1 MSIRK
6 SINSIITTMVVFAM
20 MAALGVVWLLAAGP
34 VSTMAEGYIG
44 GAMLFAMIAILLLG
58 RKLHFREPW
67 VTPLRI
73 ISIFLAIFLTA
84 RYLVWRVEFTIGGYG
99 IVSLIAGLTL
109 FAAEIYSAGFA
120 LLGYFVNVNPRRRTP
135 APLPS
140 DVTLFPSV
148 DIVVPSYNEPAELL
162 EVTLLGALNISYPK
176 GKFQVHLLD
185 DGGTDD
191 RCNKPKIAEQSLAR
205 RHTLQQLCQ
214 KLGVTYHTRV
224 HNDHAKAGNI
234 NAALNS
240 LSGELMVI
248 LDADHVPTKDFLNKT
263 VGFFLQDDKCFL
275 VQTPHSF
282 INPDPIEKNLGTF
295 NDSPPETELFHNV
308 IQTGLDGWN
317 ASFFCGSAAVMRRSM
332 LLEVGGIQGDTI
344 TEDAETAMILH
355 AKGYHSVFLN
365 ESLSIGLQP
374 ETVMSFIAQR
384 VRWAQGALQLLYF
397 KNPLTLPGL
406 KLTQRIA
413 YLASFSYWFFP
424 FSRMVTILAPS
435 MFLLFGIMVYD
446 ATTEQYAIYGVPYFL
461 STMIFADFIFGK
473 IRWPLISDVYE
484 MVQTPLA
491 APALAATILR
501 PGKLTFRVTP
511 KGEQLDRDFIAP
523 TAWVQYLLLLIVF
536 VSLIAGGWR
545 WLEHPG
551 ERPQLVFTMMWEVI
565 NFMIVAAAVGVT
577 LERKQR
583 REEFRIAPSRPI
595 PAVLHTAGGR
605 RMAIRLTDLST
616 GGASFR
622 ITGPT
627 PATTGF
633 QLKENLMLWLESS
646 RQKGLVISIPARVM
660 SDVAGRV
667 GVQFQYQNIHQKAE
681 IVDLVYGDSQH
692 LETRLERRRKR
703 ISFFAAYLYIAR
715 KSAAGLGNH
724 VQFVMLQSV
733 YGVMQG
739 LHRLFMAPMQ
749 SLWTVAFPRRL
760 TTTNKAKRD

>member
-1 MSIRK
+1 MSIHK
-6 SINSIITTMVVFAM
+6 VLKYLSNTMITITIIV
-20 MAALGVVWLLAAGP
+20 ALIVVWLSAASP
-34 VSTMAEGYIG
+34 VSTMAEAYLG
-44 GAMLFAMIAILLLG
+44 GFMLAIMISILLIG
-58 RKLHFREPW
+58 RKLKFREPW

-73 ISIFLAIFLTA
+73 VSIFLAIFLTA
-84 RYLVWRVEFTIGGYG
+84 RYLVWRVEFTIGGFG
-99 IVSLIAGLTL
+99 LISLIAGLTL
-109 FAAEIYSAGFA
+109 FAAELYSAGFA
-120 LLGYFVNVNPRRRTP
+120 FLGYFVNLYPRHRTP
-135 APLPS
+135 VPLPVDES
-140 DVTLFPSV
+140 LLPSV
-148 DIVVPSYNEPAELL
+148 DIIVPTYNEPADLL
-162 EVTLLGALNISYPK
+162 EVTLLGALNITFPTDK
-176 GKFQVHLLD
+176 AHIHLLD

-191 RCNKPKIAEQSLAR
+191 RCNKPLIAEQSLAR
-205 RHTLQQLCQ
+205 RQALQELCL

-234 NAALNS
+234 NAALHN

-248 LDADHVPTKDFLNKT
+248 LDADHVPTRDFLTKT
-263 VGFFLQDDKCFL
+263 VGFFIQDKKCFL

-282 INPDPIEKNLGTF
+282 INADPIEKNLGIF
-295 NDSPPETELFHNV
+295 HDSPPETELFHNV

-384 VRWAQGALQLLYF
+384 VRWAQGALQLLHF

-406 KLTQRIA
+406 KLTQRIS

-424 FSRMVTILAPS
+424 FSRIITILAPS
-435 MFLLFGIMVYD
+435 MFLLFGIMVYN

-461 STMIFADFIFGK
+461 STMIFSDFIFGK

-511 KGEQLDRDFIAP
+511 KGEQLDQDLIAP

-545 WLEHPG
+545 WLDHPG
-551 ERPQLVFTMMWEVI
+551 ERPQLIFTMMWEGI

-583 REEFRIAPSRPI
+583 REVFRITPRNPI
-595 PAVLHTAGGR
+595 PAVLHAANDR
-605 RMAIRLTDLST
+605 RVVVRITDLST
-616 GGASFR
+616 GGASLQITSPTGAPENFR
-622 ITGPT
+622 P
-627 PATTGF
+627 
-633 QLKENLMLWLESS
+633 QEKLVLWLESS
-646 RQKGLVISIPARVM
+646 RKKGRVIYVPATVKN
-660 SDVAGRV
+660 DVAGHV
-667 GVQFQYQNIHQKAE
+667 GVQFQYQDMQQKAE
-681 IVDLVYGDSQH
+681 IVDLIYGDSQH
-692 LETRLERRRKR
+692 LEARLERRRKR
-703 ISFFAAYLYIAR
+703 ISFFAAYLYIAK
-715 KSAAGLGNH
+715 KSAAGLGNNL
-724 VQFVMLQSV
+724 QFVLNQ
-733 YGVMQG
+733 GVHG
-739 LHRLFMAPMQ
+739 VLHGAHQLFIVGPR
-749 SLWTVAFPRRL
+749 SWWTLAFSSRSDR
-760 TTTNKAKRD
+760 

>member
-1 MSIRK
+1 MLTKNFIKNISNAMIT
-6 SINSIITTMVVFAM
+6 ITIIV
-20 MAALGVVWLLAAGP
+20 ALIVVWLSAATP
-34 VSTMAEGYIG
+34 VSTMAEAYIG
-44 GAMLFAMIAILLLG
+44 GFMLAVMISILLIG
-58 RKLHFREPW
+58 RKLKFREPW

-73 ISIFLAIFLTA
+73 VSIFLAIFLTA
-84 RYLVWRVEFTIGGYG
+84 RYLVWRVEFTIGGFG
-99 IVSLIAGLTL
+99 LISLIAGLTL
-109 FAAEIYSAGFA
+109 FAAELYSAGFA
-120 LLGYFVNVNPRRRTP
+120 FLGYFVNLYPRHRTP
-135 APLPS
+135 VPLPDDES
-140 DVTLFPSV
+140 LLPSV
-148 DIVVPSYNEPAELL
+148 DIVVPTYNEPADLL
-162 EVTLLGALNISYPK
+162 EVTLLGALNITFPTDK
-176 GKFQVHLLD
+176 AHIHLLD

-191 RCNKPKIAEQSLAR
+191 RCNKPLIAEQSLVR
-205 RHTLQQLCQ
+205 RQALQELCL

-234 NAALNS
+234 NAALHN

-248 LDADHVPTKDFLNKT
+248 LDADHVPTRDFLTKT
-263 VGFFLQDDKCFL
+263 VGFFIQDKKCFL

-282 INPDPIEKNLGTF
+282 INADPIEKNLGIF
-295 NDSPPETELFHNV
+295 HDSPPETELFHNV

-384 VRWAQGALQLLYF
+384 VRWAQGALQLLHF

-406 KLTQRIA
+406 KLTQRIS

-424 FSRMVTILAPS
+424 FSRIITILAPS
-435 MFLLFGIMVYD
+435 MFLLFGIMVYN

-461 STMIFADFIFGK
+461 STMIFSDFIFGK

-511 KGEQLDRDFIAP
+511 KGEQLDQDLIAP

-545 WLEHPG
+545 WLDHPG
-551 ERPQLVFTMMWEVI
+551 ERPQLIFTMMWEGI

-583 REEFRIAPSRPI
+583 REVFRITPRNPI
-595 PAVLHTAGGR
+595 PAVLHAANDR
-605 RMAIRLTDLST
+605 RVVVRITDLST
-616 GGASFR
+616 GGASLQITSPTGAPENFR
-622 ITGPT
+622 P
-627 PATTGF
+627 
-633 QLKENLMLWLESS
+633 QEKLVLWLESS
-646 RQKGLVISIPARVM
+646 RKKGRVIYVPATVKN
-660 SDVAGRV
+660 DVAGHV
-667 GVQFQYQNIHQKAE
+667 GVQFQYQDMQQKAE
-681 IVDLVYGDSQH
+681 IVDLIYGDSQH
-692 LETRLERRRKR
+692 LEARLERRRKR

-715 KSAAGLGNH
+715 KSAAGLGNNL
-724 VQFVMLQSV
+724 QFVLNQ
-733 YGVMQG
+733 GVHG
-739 LHRLFMAPMQ
+739 VLHGARQLFIVGPR
-749 SLWTVAFPRRL
+749 SWWTLAFSGRSDR
-760 TTTNKAKRD
+760 

>member
-1 MSIRK
+1 MSFHK
-6 SINSIITTMVVFAM
+6 VLKYSSDTIITITIII
-20 MAALGVVWLLAAGP
+20 ALIVVWLAAASP
-34 VSTMAEGYIG
+34 VSTVAEAYLG
-44 GAMLFAMIAILLLG
+44 GFMLAVMISILLIG
-58 RKLHFREPW
+58 RKLKFREPW

-73 ISIFLAIFLTA
+73 VSIFLAIFLTA
-84 RYLVWRVEFTIGGYG
+84 RYLVWRVEFTIGGFG
-99 IVSLIAGLTL
+99 LISLVAGLTL
-109 FAAEIYSAGFA
+109 FAAELYSAVFA
-120 LLGYFVNVNPRRRTP
+120 FLGYFVNLYPRHRTP
-135 APLPS
+135 VPLPADES
-140 DVTLFPSV
+140 LLPSV
-148 DIVVPSYNEPAELL
+148 DIIVPTYNEPADLL
-162 EVTLLGALNISYPK
+162 EVTLLGALNITFPM
-176 GKFQVHLLD
+176 GKAHIHLLD

-191 RCNKPKIAEQSLAR
+191 RCNKPLIAEQSRAR
-205 RHTLQQLCQ
+205 RQALQELCL

-234 NAALNS
+234 NAALHN

-248 LDADHVPTKDFLNKT
+248 LDADHVPTRDFLTKT
-263 VGFFLQDDKCFL
+263 VGFFLKDKKCFL

-282 INPDPIEKNLGTF
+282 INADPIEKNLGTF
-295 NDSPPETELFHNV
+295 HDSPPETELFHNV

-424 FSRMVTILAPS
+424 FSRIVTILAPS
-435 MFLLFGIMVYD
+435 MFLLFGVMVYD

-461 STMIFADFIFGK
+461 SSIIFSDFLYGK

-491 APALAATILR
+491 APALAATLFR
-501 PGKLTFRVTP
+501 PRKPTFRVTP
-511 KGEQLDRDFIAP
+511 KGEKMDKDFLTP
-523 TAWVQYLLLLIVF
+523 TVWVQYILLLIVF
-536 VSLIAGGWR
+536 VSLISGGWR

-551 ERPQLVFTMMWEVI
+551 QRPQLIFTMLWEIV

-583 REEFRIAPSRPI
+583 RNEFRIVSVKPI
-595 PAVLHTAGGR
+595 PAVMMLTGAKKI
-605 RMAIRLTDLST
+605 MVEFTDLSAN
-616 GGASFR
+616 GARLIVMDKQFS
-622 ITGPT
+622 TE
-627 PATTGF
+627 
-633 QLKENLMLWLESS
+633 QLLHAEPLTFLIKSSLHKNL
-646 RQKGLVISIPARVM
+646 VVSIPATVLNIE
-660 SDVAGRV
+660 SGCV
-667 GVQFQYQNIHQKAE
+667 GVQFQYQNMHQKAE
-681 IVDLVYGDSQH
+681 IVDLIYGDSQH
-692 LETRLERRRKR
+692 LEARLERRRKR
-703 ISFFAAYLYIAR
+703 ISFFVAYLYIVR
-715 KSAAGLGNH
+715 KSAAGLGNNL
-724 VQFVMLQSV
+724 QFVLNQ
-733 YGVMQG
+733 GVHGVLHGAHKLFIVG
-739 LHRLFMAPMQ
+739 LR
-749 SLWTVAFPRRL
+749 SWWTLAFSSRSDR
-760 TTTNKAKRD
+760 

>member
-1 MSIRK
+1 MSIKKTIR
-6 SINSIITTMVVFAM
+6 SLMTTVIMLFILAG
-20 MAALGVVWLLAAGP
+20 LCGVWLLAASP
-34 VSTMAEGYIG
+34 VSTIAEGYIG
-44 GAMLFAMIAILLLG
+44 GVMLLAMIIILLLG
-58 RKLHFREPW
+58 RKLRFQEPW
-67 VTPLRI
+67 VGPLRI
-73 ISIFLAIFLTA
+73 VSIFLAIFLTA

-99 IVSLIAGLTL
+99 IISLITGLTL
-109 FAAEIYSAGFA
+109 FAAEVYSAGFA
-120 LLGYFVNVNPRRRTP
+120 LLGYFVNVNPRRRTSVS
-135 APLPS
+135 LPS
-140 DVTLFPSV
+140 DKSLLPSV
-148 DIVVPSYNEPAELL
+148 DIVIPSYNEPAGLL
-162 EVTLLGALNISYPK
+162 EVTLLGTLNINYPPD
-176 GKFQVHLLD
+176 KFQVHLLD

-191 RCNKPKIAEQSLAR
+191 RCNNPKIAEQSRAR
-205 RHTLQQLCQ
+205 RRTLQQLCQ
-214 KLGVTYHTRV
+214 KLGVVYHTRV

-234 NAALNS
+234 NAALDT
-240 LSGELMVI
+240 LSGALMVI
-248 LDADHVPTKDFLNKT
+248 LDADHVPTKDFLRKT

-282 INPDPIEKNLGTF
+282 INPDPIEKNLGTYK
-295 NDSPPETELFHNV
+295 DSPPETELFHNV

-384 VRWAQGALQLLYF
+384 VRWAQGALQLLHF

-406 KLTQRIA
+406 KLTQRIS

-424 FSRMVTILAPS
+424 FSRIITILAPS
-435 MFLLFGIMVYD
+435 MFLLFGIMVYN

-461 STMIFADFIFGK
+461 STMIFSDFIFGK

-511 KGEQLDRDFIAP
+511 KGEQLDQDLIAP

-545 WLEHPG
+545 WLDHPG
-551 ERPQLVFTMMWEVI
+551 ERPQLIFTMMWEGI

-583 REEFRIAPSRPI
+583 REVFRITPRNPI
-595 PAVLHTAGGR
+595 PAVLHAANDR
-605 RMAIRLTDLST
+605 RVVVRITDLST
-616 GGASFR
+616 GGASLQITSPTGAPENFR
-622 ITGPT
+622 P
-627 PATTGF
+627 
-633 QLKENLMLWLESS
+633 QEKLVLWLESS
-646 RQKGLVISIPARVM
+646 RKKGRVIYVPATVKN
-660 SDVAGRV
+660 DVAGHV
-667 GVQFQYQNIHQKAE
+667 GVQFQYQDMQQKAE
-681 IVDLVYGDSQH
+681 IVDLIYGDSQH
-692 LETRLERRRKR
+692 LEARLERRRKR

-715 KSAAGLGNH
+715 KSAAGLGNNL
-724 VQFVMLQSV
+724 QFVLNQ
-733 YGVMQG
+733 GVHG
-739 LHRLFMAPMQ
+739 VLHGARQLFIVGPR
-749 SLWTVAFPRRL
+749 SWWTLAFSGRSDR
-760 TTTNKAKRD
+760 